1 MNLFDKHE
9 INMIC
14 SVEGKKKTA
23 KVVGVDKNPA
33 LDIRGTGCYRRV
45 TSVKDASCFLG
56 TFEISK
62 DFMRQSM
69 RIYHP
74 ENTFHYPEKLE
85 IKLFLV

>member
-1 MNLFDKHE
+1 MYGAG
-9 INMIC
+9 
-14 SVEGKKKTA
+14 S
-23 KVVGVDKNPA
+23 
-33 LDIRGTGCYRRV
+33 YRRV

-85 IKLFLV
+85 IKLFLVGAVALANIFCWAAALLYAQMGAKIGSAHL

>member
-1 MNLFDKHE
+1 M
-9 INMIC
+9 
-14 SVEGKKKTA
+14 T
-23 KVVGVDKNPA
+23 
-33 LDIRGTGCYRRV
+33 
-45 TSVKDASCFLG
+45 ASCFLG

-85 IKLFLV
+85 IKLFLVWGCRAIVPTLDY

>member
-1 MNLFDKHE
+1 
-9 INMIC
+9 
-14 SVEGKKKTA
+14 
-23 KVVGVDKNPA
+23 
-33 LDIRGTGCYRRV
+33 
-45 TSVKDASCFLG
+45 LG

-85 IKLFLV
+85 IKLFLVGAVALANIFCWAAALLYAQMGAKIGSAHL